1 MGATYT
7 RQSGTE
13 IVDGEIINAADFNN
27 EFNQLLAFAAASTG
41 HTHDGTTAEGGPI
54 TKLLGTSI
62 TIGDATSGTDI
73 TVTFDGETS
82 DGVLTW
88 MEDEDQFKFSD
99 DIMIVD
105 DEQLIFG
112 TDSNVA
118 ISYDETTTD
127 SLKIAATEGAGLAI
141 TLMADEG
148 DDAGDEWKLNIADGG
163 TLTLGND
170 INSAGT
176 YVTHLTVTPNA
187 TVANST
193 MAVAGNLTV
202 ANDLTITDDVL
213 LDSDSAV
220 LKFGDDQEITV
231 THVADTGLN
240 LKHTAT
246 GDDKPVVLTLQTG
259 ETDIAVNDVIG
270 RIDFQAPDETTGT
283 DAILVA
289 AGIAAV
295 SEGDFSSSNNA
306 TKLSFR
312 TAASEAAAEKM
323 SLSSAGNLTISGDLT
338 VSGDDITL
346 GTNTDTAIMVADGTN
361 YNPVV
366 PSGDVTL
373 TNAGVFGI
381 ASDVIVNADINSSAA
396 IADSKLATIS
406 TADKV
411 SAAAIQIDG
420 ATDGTGITIAS
431 GDKLLVDDGGTTK
444 YVEVSQLNTFIS
456 GAVAADDIAAGD
468 GAVTIATSSGNIT
481 IDAQAGDA
489 DIIFKGTDD
498 AADITALTLDMSA
511 AGAATFNDKI
521 IATELDISGD
531 VDVDGTLEA
540 DAITVNGSALNT
552 VIAGVTVTNATT
564 AVNATHVSVAD
575 NENTNEENLITF
587 IENASATGNVGLE
600 SDGDF
605 AYNPSTGTVSAT
617 IFKGNI
623 DAVDGDFDGTLETDA
638 LSIGGT
644 TVGSTAAELNLLDGS
659 AKSTSS
665 ITIDDA
671 DAILII
677 DGTTTKQIPASDIS
691 TYAALEA
698 TALAIA
704 LG

>member
-202 ANDLTITDDVL
+202 GNDLTITDDVL

-220 LKFGDDQEITV
+220 LKFGDDQEVTV

-270 RIDFQAPDETTGT
+270 RIDFQAPDEGTGT

-420 ATDGTGITIAS
+420 ATDGTGITIAA

-444 YVEVSQLNTFIS
+444 YVEASQLNTFIS